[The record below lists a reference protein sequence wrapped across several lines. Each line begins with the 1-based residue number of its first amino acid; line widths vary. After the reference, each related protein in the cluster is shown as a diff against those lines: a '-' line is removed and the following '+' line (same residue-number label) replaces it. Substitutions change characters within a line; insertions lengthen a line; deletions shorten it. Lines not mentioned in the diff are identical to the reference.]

1 MVSLL
6 CKGKRYEREI
16 TESFISHQ
24 YAGLWKWIP
33 AGTSR
38 IVKIVSW
45 QMPSAQADM
54 TNTHPGD
61 LDFEPNATR

>member
-1 MVSLL
+1 M
-6 CKGKRYEREI
+6 ERNNRELQ
-16 TESFISHQ
+16 SHQ
-24 YAGLWKWIP
+24 YSGLWKWIL
-33 AGTSR
+33 AGINR